1 MNALSSAVASR
12 GNGFIEDPLFA
23 RIASELFENGYCLI
37 PRALP
42 DSLTTLLSLSQAQLT
57 RRDYI
62 EAGIGRETD
71 HQTVAEIR
79 NDEVCWIDGSTGGGQ
94 AWLNW
99 TDGLRQYLNRQLF
112 MGLFSFESHFAHYA
126 PGHFYK
132 RHYDAFRGR
141 SNRVLSVVTYL
152 NDDWGQTDGGELVLY
167 RDDKDIAGVKVLPEK
182 GTLVVFLSEKFP
194 HEVLPASRHRF
205 SVAGWYR
212 VNDTLNGRVDP
223 PR

>member
-1 MNALSSAVASR
+1 MNALSSAAESS
-12 GNGFIEDPLFA
+12 GDGIIDDPLFA
-23 RIASELFENGYCLI
+23 RIAADIYDTGYSVI
-37 PRALP
+37 RGALP
-42 DSLTTLLSLSQAQLT
+42 ATLTTLLSLSQAQLKK
-57 RRDYI
+57 RDYS
-62 EAGIGRETD
+62 EAGIGRLAE
-71 HQTVAEIR
+71 HQTLSTIR
-79 NDEVCWIDGSTGGGQ
+79 NDEVCWIDGSTGGGK

-99 TDGLRQYLNRQLF
+99 TEGLRHYLNCHLF

-132 RHYDAFRGR
+132 RHYDAFKGR

-152 NDDWGQTDGGELVLY
+152 NDDWQQDDCGELVLY
-167 RDDKDIAGVKVLPEK
+167 QNNDDNRGVRVLPET

-194 HEVLPASRHRF
+194 HEVLPAARHRF

-212 VNDTLNGRVDP
+212 VNDSLNGRVDP